1 MAPLMPAGAPRV
13 AVFTDS
19 YYEANGVARTAQA
32 LEAYAAQRR
41 LPLLLV
47 HGGPTT
53 QAVETGSVTRLEL
66 GRAAWSSF
74 SLEHDLRYD
83 LSLWR
88 HLRRASSVLRHFRPD
103 VVHMTGPSDVGQI
116 GVRLARR
123 LGLPLVGAW
132 HTNVH
137 EYAARRLMPYLNR
150 LHVPGR
156 ARLGTAVER
165 ATLSAVLRFYGLS
178 DVILAPN
185 AEWMTVAR
193 ERLGKPAFHM
203 TRGVDTDTFT
213 PARRSRNDQALRIG
227 YVGRLSAEKSVREL
241 ARLERA
247 LVAAGAPRF
256 QIVVV
261 GDGAEREWL
270 RTRLSHGLLTGT
282 LRGAALAD
290 AYADFDLFAFP
301 SVTETV
307 GQVLQEALASG
318 VPVVAMNAGGPKYVL
333 AGAGGALLAD
343 SHDAWVRETVALALD
358 SDRRRLL
365 RTAARQTALARSWSA
380 VFDTVYQAYATA
392 IARRQAGPWMDDRHD
407 LATDVA
413 EERAAS

>member
-1 MAPLMPAGAPRV
+1 MAPVSPGRPRV

-41 LPLLLV
+41 LPLLMV
-47 HGGPTT
+47 HGGRTT
-53 QAVETGSVTRLEL
+53 QVVEAGSVTRLEL
-66 GRAAWSSF
+66 GRGAWSSF
-74 SLEHDLRYD
+74 NLEHDLRYD

-88 HLRRASSVLRHFRPD
+88 HLRTVASVLRHFRPD
-103 VVHMTGPSDVGQI
+103 VVHMTGPSDIGQI
-116 GVRLARR
+116 GVLLARR
-123 LGLPLVGAW
+123 MRLPLVGAW

-137 EYAARRLMPYLNR
+137 EYAARRLMPHLTR

-156 ARLGTAVER
+156 ARLCAWVER
-165 ATLSAVLRFYGLS
+165 AALRAVLPFYGLA

-203 TRGVDTDTFT
+203 TRGVDTDMFT
-213 PARRSRNDQALRIG
+213 PLRRSRQDNALRIG
-227 YVGRLSAEKSVREL
+227 FVGRLSAEKSVREL

-256 QIVVV
+256 HIVVV

-270 RTRLSHGLLTGT
+270 RTHLSHGTLTGT

-318 VPVVAMNAGGPKYVL
+318 VPVVAMEAGGPKYML
-333 AGAGGALLAD
+333 TGAGGAVLAD
-343 SHDAWVRETVALALD
+343 SHDDWIRKTVALALD
-358 SDRRRLL
+358 ADRRREL
-365 RTAARQTALARSWSA
+365 RMPARQTAIARSWSA

-392 IARRQAGPWMDDRHD
+392 ITARHDGAGPHLPRD
-407 LATDVA
+407 LAADVA
-413 EERAAS
+413 GERAAS

>member
-1 MAPLMPAGAPRV
+1 MAPPMPAPPVRV

-32 LEAYAAQRR
+32 LEAFAAQRR

-47 HGGPTT
+47 HGGPAT
-53 QAVETGSVTRLEL
+53 QVVETGSVTRLEL
-66 GRAAWSSF
+66 GRSAWSSF

-83 LSLWR
+83 LALWR
-88 HLRRASSVLRHFRPD
+88 HLRQASAVLAHFQPD
-103 VVHMTGPSDVGQI
+103 VIHMTGPSDVGQI
-116 GVRLARR
+116 GVLLARLR
-123 LGLPLVGAW
+123 RLPLVGAW

-137 EYAARRLMPYLNR
+137 EYAGRRLMPYLDR

-156 ARLGTAVER
+156 ARIGAAVER
-165 ATLSAVLRFYGLS
+165 ATLDAVLRFYGLC
-178 DVILAPN
+178 DVMLAPN
-185 AEWMTVAR
+185 AEWMAVAR
-193 ERLGKPAFHM
+193 ERLGKPAFQM
-203 TRGVDTDTFT
+203 TRGVDTETFT
-213 PARRSRNDQALRIG
+213 PARRSRADQALRIG

-270 RTRLSHGLLTGT
+270 RSHLSHGLLTGT
-282 LRGAALAD
+282 LRGSALAD
-290 AYADFDLFAFP
+290 AYAGFDLFAFP

-307 GQVLQEALASG
+307 GQVMQEALASG
-318 VPVVAMNAGGPKYVL
+318 VPVVAMNAGGPKYLL
-333 AGAGGALLAD
+333 AGAGGAVLAD
-343 SHDAWVRETVALALD
+343 SHDDWIRQAVALALD
-358 SDRRRLL
+358 ADRRRQF
-365 RTAARQTALARSWSA
+365 RVAARQTALTRSWSA
-380 VFDTVYQAYATA
+380 VFETVYQAYAAAVT
-392 IARRQAGPWMDDRHD
+392 RRRTGTWTDGHDD
-407 LATDVA
+407 LAAPVA

>member
-1 MAPLMPAGAPRV
+1 MTQSMPVGSPRV
-13 AVFTDS
+13 ALFTDS
-19 YYEANGVARTAQA
+19 YHEANGVARTAQA
-32 LEAYAAQRR
+32 FETYAAQRR

-47 HGGPTT
+47 HGGQAT
-53 QAVETGSVTRLEL
+53 QVVETGSVTRLEL

-83 LSLWR
+83 LALWR
-88 HLRRASSVLRHFRPD
+88 HLGRVSSVLRHFQPD
-103 VVHMTGPSDVGQI
+103 VVHVTGPSDIGQI
-116 GVRLARR
+116 GALLARR
-123 LGLPLVGAW
+123 RDVPLVGAW

-137 EYAARRLMPYLNR
+137 EYAARRLMRHLTR

-156 ARLGTAVER
+156 ERIRAWVER
-165 ATLSAVLRFYGLS
+165 TTLGVVLPFYGLA

-185 AEWMTVAR
+185 TEWMTVAR

-213 PARRSRNDQALRIG
+213 PARRSRTDQALRIG

-270 RTRLSHGLLTGT
+270 RRHLSHGLLTGT

-301 SVTETV
+301 SMTETV
-307 GQVLQEALASG
+307 GQVMQEALASG
-318 VPVVAMNAGGPKYVL
+318 VPVVAMNAGGPRYVL
-333 AGAGGALLAD
+333 AGAGGAVLAD
-343 SHDAWVRETVALALD
+343 SHDEWIRQTVALALD
-358 SDRRRLL
+358 ADRRRLL
-365 RTAARQTALARSWSA
+365 RAAARQTALARSWSA
-380 VFDTVYQAYATA
+380 VFDTVYRAYATA
-392 IARRQAGPWMDDRHD
+392 LARRHDAMRPDDRD

-413 EERAAS
+413 GERAAS

>member
-1 MAPLMPAGAPRV
+1 MPAGPPRV

-32 LEAYAAQRR
+32 LEAYAGQRR
-41 LPLLLV
+41 LPLLMV
-47 HGGPTT
+47 HGGRAT
-53 QAVETGSVTRLEL
+53 QVIETGSVTRLEL
-66 GRAAWSSF
+66 GRGAWSSF

-83 LSLWR
+83 LALWR
-88 HLRRASSVLRHFRPD
+88 HLRTVASVLRHFRPD

-116 GVRLARR
+116 GVLLARR
-123 LGLPLVGAW
+123 QRLPLVGAW

-137 EYAARRLMPYLNR
+137 EYAGRRLMPYLTR

-156 ARLGTAVER
+156 ARLASGVEW
-165 ATLSAVLRFYGLS
+165 ATLRAVLPFYGLA

-185 AEWMTVAR
+185 AEWMTIAR

-203 TRGVDTDTFT
+203 TRGVDTEAFT
-213 PARRSRNDQALRIG
+213 PLRRSRNDQALRIG

-256 QIVVV
+256 HIVVV
-261 GDGAEREWL
+261 GDGAERDWL
-270 RTRLSHGLLTGT
+270 RTHLSHGVLTGT
-282 LRGAALAD
+282 LRGPALAD

-318 VPVVAMNAGGPKYVL
+318 VPVVAMNAGGPKYML
-333 AGAGGALLAD
+333 AGAGGAVLAD
-343 SHDAWVRETVALALD
+343 SHDDWVRQTVAVALD
-358 SDRRRLL
+358 VDRRRTL
-365 RTAARQTALARSWSA
+365 RMAARQTAVARSWSA
-380 VFDTVYQAYATA
+380 VFDTVYLAYATA
-392 IARRQAGPWMDDRHD
+392 IAVRNASGNAGLPEH
-407 LATDVA
+407 LAVDVA
-413 EERAAS
+413 GERAAS

>member
-1 MAPLMPAGAPRV
+1 MRTGAPRV

-47 HGGPTT
+47 HGGRAT
-53 QAVETGSVTRLEL
+53 QVVETGSVTRLEL
-66 GRAAWSSF
+66 RRATWSSF

-83 LSLWR
+83 LALWR
-88 HLRRASSVLRHFRPD
+88 HIRRASAVLRHFHPD
-103 VVHMTGPSDVGQI
+103 VIHMTGPSDIGQI
-116 GVRLARR
+116 GVVLAQRLK
-123 LGLPLVGAW
+123 LPLVGAW

-137 EYAARRLMPYLNR
+137 EYAGRRLMPHLTR
-150 LHVPGR
+150 FGVPGR
-156 ARLGTAVER
+156 VGLAAAVER
-165 ATLSAVLRFYGLS
+165 ATLALTLRFYSRS

-185 AEWMTVAR
+185 AEWMAVAR
-193 ERLGKPAFHM
+193 ERLGRPAFHM

-213 PARRSRNDQALRIG
+213 PARRSRSDQALRIG

-247 LVAAGAPRF
+247 LVEAGAPRF

-270 RTRLSHGLLTGT
+270 RAHLSHGALTGT
-282 LRGAALAD
+282 LRGPALAD

-307 GQVLQEALASG
+307 GQVMQEALASG
-318 VPVVAMNAGGPKYVL
+318 VPVVAMNAGGPKYML
-333 AGAGGALLAD
+333 AGAAGAVLAD
-343 SHDAWVRETVALALD
+343 SHDDWIRQAVALALD
-358 SDRRRLL
+358 GDRRRPL
-365 RTAARQTALARSWSA
+365 RAAARQTALARSWSA
-380 VFDTVYQAYATA
+380 VFDTVYQAYAAA
-392 IARRQAGPWMDDRHD
+392 IARRRSGAAGEIAQE
-407 LATDVA
+407 LAADVV